1 MYTYDNYHIF
11 FKKNINLLNEINKLT
26 EVKEGK
32 ISFGQ
37 NNFLKGH

>member
-11 FKKNINLLNEINKLT
+11 FKKTNFLNEINKLT
-26 EVKEGK
+26 EGKEGK